1 MTNTSTR
8 LAGAGALA
16 FGVLTFAGF
25 FLANPP
31 GSTYNASDVANY
43 LANGHRVLAITGMYL
58 GWLAI
63 LGLVGLLAHLRT
75 VIDAGKSIA
84 ARIFWGTG
92 LAAAASFAAG
102 WCVTGGQVIAHL
114 EGGKTMI
121 VAPPV
126 TQLIGELGVLLIF
139 GSGSALLG
147 LGLIALTLAT
157 RTAIPAW
164 LRWLTLVAGLCGL
177 AGPAF
182 FTFFLLLL
190 WAITFGLWLLA
201 GGRDSA
207 AALRAPTI

>member
-1 MTNTSTR
+1 M
-8 LAGAGALA
+8 

-25 FLANPP
+25 LLANPP

-43 LANGHRVLAITGMYL
+43 LANGHRIPAITGMYL
-58 GWLAI
+58 GWLAV
-63 LGLVGLLAHLRT
+63 LGLVWLLAHLRS
-75 VIDAGKSIA
+75 VIDAAGKSIA

-147 LGLIALTLAT
+147 LGLIAFTLAS
-157 RTAIPAW
+157 RAAIPAW
-164 LRWLTLVAGLCGL
+164 LRWLTLLAGLCGL
-177 AGPAF
+177 AGPGF

-190 WAITFGLWLLA
+190 WAITIGLWLLA
-201 GGRDSA
+201 ADRHSA
-207 AALRAPTI
+207 ASVRVPTT